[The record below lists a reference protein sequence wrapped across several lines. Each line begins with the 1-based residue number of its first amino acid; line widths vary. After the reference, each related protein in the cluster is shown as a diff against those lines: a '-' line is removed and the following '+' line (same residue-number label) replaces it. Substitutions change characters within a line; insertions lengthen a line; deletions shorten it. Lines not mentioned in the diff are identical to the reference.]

1 MIDFTTEIYI
11 ALASAAVA
19 ACALGVTILQGRQN
33 HKHNML
39 SVRPFIG
46 ALEHYENVDNIKQ
59 ITFELINSGVG
70 PAIIKNFTLLYDGK
84 EVARNNRN
92 AYEEFLQKRLKGFKI
107 VEVFSYA
114 PGAAMQAG
122 ERLKLLTFE
131 YDIEKQRIDFIN
143 KLDLL
148 VDYQCLYQR
157 ETFTFDSREHRRFQG
172 RDVEQ

>member
-1 MIDFTTEIYI
+1 MIDLTADTSI

-19 ACALGVTILQGRQN
+19 ACALGVTIWQGRQN
-33 HKHNML
+33 HKHNVL

-70 PAIIKNFTLLYDGK
+70 PAIIKNFVLLYDGK
-84 EVARNNRN
+84 EVTRNNRK
-92 AYEEFLQKRLKGFKI
+92 AHEDFLQQLLKELRV

-114 PGAAMQAG
+114 PGAAMQTG

-131 YDIEKQRIDFIN
+131 YDMKKQKVDFVD

-172 RDVEQ
+172 R